1 MKQLLDLSKTYVRIV
16 YVVTWT
22 NETHTFRREE
32 CVIYEKKTYLCTN
45 VTIFLFSFFDYLL
58 IMKERLLVQLLL
70 VGLTAWPG
78 NAHSAQSDNLPS
90 ENLRIHFD
98 FSNVSGTNVTD
109 DVSGVTASL
118 KGAAK
123 VIEVGQYH
131 ILDLGNATGY
141 LDMTRNAGAIVKEL
155 QDFTV
160 SVCYRVNAS
169 ASLSGQGYFLWC
181 FSQSSANTANASP
194 YTAYRLNAQRMATST
209 GGYNHEVGM
218 ETGTPSSKGKWIH
231 MLYRQKGQC
240 GELFIDGHRVQTNT
254 QMPVLSATFTTVPAY
269 NWIGRPP
276 FSGDN
281 YLKQTQVAD
290 FRIYDACVSDDAARQ
305 LAAEAQSLEEE
316 YKYGTPGDFTS
327 LEAKVGDCLAFIA
340 SAGDNYAP
348 NAVAELKDEVHIC
361 QMELQAR
368 RASQTLI
375 DEHVKTL
382 SSLLAKAK
390 STINYTAKQ
399 VFGATADHGFV
410 HPGGVV
416 SQQDIDRARQLLAS
430 GDTRIKRAWEI
441 LCANE
446 YSSSGIATWPTE
458 TVVRGGSGGQNYMNC
473 ARGAAMAFQN
483 ALRWKIG
490 GTRVNADAAVR
501 IMMQWARECKGL
513 GGDTNV
519 SLAAGIYGHEWANA
533 AELMRDYDGWSRE
546 DFETF
551 RQWMVRVFYNPAI
564 DFLRRRHDTWLNARY
579 SNLGQRPGHYWSN
592 WGLCN
597 ALCVMSIG
605 ILCDDVHMYNQG
617 VSFYKY
623 DHVGTYKDHS
633 SQSVILN
640 DGCNEFIGNL
650 VPVVLPD
657 ERGPFG
663 YLGQMQES
671 GRDQGHSL
679 MALGLAVDLCQVGLN
694 QGDDLFAYMDDRI
707 AAGAEFVAASNFG
720 GVDTGSL
727 PWKNYNYADCRGTMG
742 AGWLM
747 TGVNTGGAGEYRP
760 YWDRLIG
767 YYEGLRGVKMQYSEA
782 ASAKI
787 CPDGGGGNY
796 SQNSGGFDHLGFST
810 LTSWRPAAC
819 AEEGITPLSGNIIYK
834 GVTYVNQTNLGG
846 LKYNYSVCPSK
857 GIPADGS
864 EITLQPQLPE
874 GVTDTGQWLWNT
886 GETTREITVR
896 ADHSYIYRV
905 SYTAANGTVSQQAF
919 AIAVCGDAPA
929 DVMTNEITVEGVIE
943 RSTEKTVLEGTSV
956 ILYAGAATG
965 WTDDYLWD
973 NGQKNSA
980 ITIPTITSSR
990 TYTCQYANQSGA
1002 VSESVFHLNVVPAMQ
1017 TINDTEGS
1025 EIEVLSGSS
1034 VTLRLVIPSYMD
1046 SDGIV
1051 WSDGT
1056 KGNTLILDH
1065 VQDETEVT
1073 ATYQGD
1079 SYSYIIHVKAS
1090 DYTYYNLLTTDKG
1103 YQLVTSADYLV
1114 QLSDDHYFVLA
1125 SDDADLL
1132 IGLANAPLNG
1142 NKALFYQTPA
1152 DPLSDLSKV
1161 FTFEPFDGGFCLRNI
1176 DYDGLLLQTEM
1187 NAPHNLRTHDQPYP
1201 ISWARLLMS
1210 YADATWTVEN
1220 GTYPG
1225 NWLGLWTPAHGY
1237 KDGEEMALNKKGDDI
1252 GHLQIFAISKALFHQ
1267 QCLVNASEEAPV
1279 SATPFVVNPQFTGN
1293 GFGWNMNGTWGNQRF
1308 NGAVEVWHSSDFD
1321 FSQTINGLPSGRY
1334 SVACQMANGEGNN
1347 TGFLYAS
1354 SGTETERAVVT
1365 QSCKGSNFDAER
1377 NKMSANAS
1385 YGRLSLMVEVT
1396 DGALTIGIKEP
1407 ATGTTWLVW
1416 DNVTLTYHG
1425 NMLSG
1430 IEDLQEEALDFRRTS
1445 YRPNA
1450 IYDLQ
1455 GRRLSGVPTKGIYLR
1470 NGKKHIAR

>member
-1 MKQLLDLSKTYVRIV
+1 MKQKLLAL
-16 YVVTWT
+16 
-22 NETHTFRREE
+22 
-32 CVIYEKKTYLCTN
+32 
-45 VTIFLFSFFDYLL
+45 
-58 IMKERLLVQLLL
+58 LLL
-70 VGLTAWPG
+70 VGMTVWSE
-78 NAHSAQSDNLPS
+78 NACLAQSDNLPS
-90 ENLRIHFD
+90 EHLRMHFD
-98 FSNVSGTNVTD
+98 FSNVSGKSVKD

-118 KGAAK
+118 KGVAK
-123 VIEVGQYH
+123 VVEMGRYH
-131 ILDLGNATGY
+131 LLDLGNVSGY
-141 LDMTRNAGAIVKEL
+141 LDMTRDAGVIVKDL

-160 SVCYRVNAS
+160 SVCYRVDAS

-181 FSQSSANTANASP
+181 FSQSVANTADASP
-194 YTAYRLNAQRMATST
+194 YTAYRLNAQRVATST
-209 GGYNHEVGM
+209 GGYNHETGM
-218 ETGTPSSKGKWIH
+218 ETGSASPKGRWVH
-231 MLYRQKGQC
+231 VLYRQKGQR
-240 GELFIDGHRVQTNT
+240 GELFIDGQRVQTNT
-254 QMPVLSATFTTVPAY
+254 QMPVLNTTFTAVPAY

-290 FRIYDACVSDDAARQ
+290 FRIYDACVSDDAVAR
-305 LAAEAQSLEEE
+305 LAAEAQLLEEE
-316 YKYGTPGDFTS
+316 SKYGTPGDFTS
-327 LEAKVGDCLAFIA
+327 LEAKVEECLAFIA
-340 SAGDNYAP
+340 SAGVHYAP

-361 QMELQAR
+361 QVELQAH

-375 DEHVKTL
+375 NEYVTTL
-382 SSLLAKAK
+382 TQLLAQAQ
-390 STINYTAKQ
+390 STISYTAKQ
-399 VFGATADHGFV
+399 VFEETADHGFV
-410 HPGGVV
+410 HPGGIV
-416 SQQDIDRARQLLAS
+416 SQQDIDRAKQLLAS

-446 YSSSGIATWPTE
+446 YSSSDIATWPTE

-490 GTRVNADAAVR
+490 GTRANADAAVR

-519 SLAAGIYGHEWANA
+519 SLAAGIYGYEWANA

-546 DFETF
+546 DFEVF
-551 RQWMVRVFYNPAI
+551 KQWMVQVFYNPAI

-623 DHVGTYKDHS
+623 DHVGTYKDRS
-633 SQSVILN
+633 SLSVILN

-650 VPVVLPD
+650 VPVLLPD
-657 ERGPFG
+657 ERGSFG
-663 YLGQMQES
+663 FLGQMQES
-671 GRDQGHSL
+671 GRDQGHAL
-679 MALGLAVDLCQVGLN
+679 MALGLAVDICQVGLN

-720 GVDTGSL
+720 GVDAGSL

-747 TGVNTGGAGEYRP
+747 TGVNTGGSGEYRP

-767 YYEGLRGVKMQYSEA
+767 YYEGLRGVRMQYSEA

-796 SQNSGGFDHLGFST
+796 SQNSGGFDHVGFST
-810 LTSWRPAAC
+810 LTSWRPAVS
-819 AEEGITPLSGNIIYK
+819 AENAIVPLSGNIIYK
-834 GVTYVNQTNLGG
+834 GVTYENQTNLGG
-846 LKYNYSVCPSK
+846 LKYNYNVCPSK

-874 GVTDTGQWLWNT
+874 GVTDTGQWQWNT
-886 GETTREITVR
+886 GETSRVITVK
-896 ADHSYIYRV
+896 ADHSYVYRV

-919 AIAVCGDAPA
+919 AIAVCGDAPS
-929 DVMTNEITVEGVIE
+929 DVMTNEITVDGIIE
-943 RSTEKTVLEGTSV
+943 RITEKTVLEGTTV
-956 ILYAGAATG
+956 ILYAGSTTG

-973 NGQKNSA
+973 NGRKSSV
-980 ITIPTITSSR
+980 ITIPAITSSR

-1002 VSESVFHLNVVPAMQ
+1002 VSESVFHLNVMPAMQ
-1017 TINDTEGS
+1017 TINDAECS
-1025 EIEVLSGSS
+1025 EVEVLAGSS
-1034 VTLRLVIPSYMD
+1034 VTLRLVIPSYMF
-1046 SDGIV
+1046 GAEIE
-1051 WSDGT
+1051 WNDGT
-1056 KGNTLILDH
+1056 KGDMLTLDN
-1065 VQDETEVT
+1065 VQDDTQVT
-1073 ATYQGD
+1073 ATYQGV
-1079 SYSYIIHVKAS
+1079 SYSYKIHVKAS
-1090 DYTYYNLLTTDKG
+1090 DYTYYNLLTTNKG
-1103 YQLVTSADYLV
+1103 YQLVTSTDELE
-1114 QLSDDHYFVLA
+1114 QLSDDHYFILA

-1132 IGLANAPLNG
+1132 VGLANAPLNG
-1142 NKALFYQTPA
+1142 NKALFYQSPA

-1201 ISWARLLMS
+1201 ISWARLLMA
-1210 YADATWTVEN
+1210 YDGAAWTIEN

-1237 KDGEEMALNKKGDDI
+1237 KDGEEIACNKTGDNV
-1252 GHLQIFAISKALFHQ
+1252 GHLQIFAIGKTRFHQ
-1267 QCLVNASEEAPV
+1267 EFLSEASEGAPRD
-1279 SATPFVVNPQFTGN
+1279 ATPLVVNPQFTGN
-1293 GFGWNMNGTWGNQRF
+1293 GFGWNMTGTWGNQRF
-1308 NGAVEVWHSSDFD
+1308 NGAVEVWHSTNFN
-1321 FSQTINGLPSGRY
+1321 FSQAIEGLPNGRY
-1334 SVACQMANGEGNN
+1334 RVTCQMANGEGSN
-1347 TGFLYAS
+1347 TGYLYAS
-1354 SGTETERAVVT
+1354 SGTEMEKAVVT

-1385 YGRLSLMVEVT
+1385 YGLLSLMVTVA
-1396 DGALTIGIKEP
+1396 DGSLTVGIKEP
-1407 ATGTTWLVW
+1407 AAGTTWLVW
-1416 DNVTLTYHG
+1416 DNVTLTYLGGSTKGDVNRDGILSITDVTAIVNIILG
-1425 NMLSG
+1425 NDDELSS
-1430 IEDLQEEALDFRRTS
+1430 F
-1445 YRPNA
+1445 
-1450 IYDLQ
+1450 YDLVAADVNDD
-1455 GRRLSGVPTKGIYLR
+1455 GDIS
-1470 NGKKHIAR
+1470 IADVTSIVNIILNEQP